1 MSLNK
6 RFFSFL
12 AVATVVAAFS
22 TVSFAQEAKV
32 EAPKADTTTKT
43 QADGM
48 RKIMRGAMLGRLGK
62 RMHDLRGLALT
73 DAQKEQLKAILEANK
88 PDKAMFEELRTI
100 RQSRK
105 AGTDLTPEQK
115 ARLHAIHDQMRVKAQ
130 TVRDQIQNILTVEQK
145 AEIEKRK
152 TEMKGHMEKFRQKG
166 EEFRKQ
172 RELKRAKPAPGTA
185 TEKKDS

>member
-32 EAPKADTTTKT
+32 EAPKADTTTRTRQDDMGK
-43 QADGM
+43 AMRGLMMGRIAKGM
-48 RKIMRGAMLGRLGK
+48 R
-62 RMHDLRGLALT
+62 DLRALALT
-73 DAQKEQLKAILEANK
+73 DAQKEQLKAILLANK
-88 PDKAMFEELRTI
+88 PDKAVFEELRTI
-100 RQSRK
+100 HQSRK

-130 TVRDQIQNILTVEQK
+130 TVHDQIQNILSVEQK

-172 RELKRAKPAPGTA
+172 RELKRAKPAPAT

>member
-22 TVSFAQEAKV
+22 AVSFAQEGKP

-48 RKIMRGAMLGRLGK
+48 SKIMRGAMLGRLGK
-62 RMHDLRGLALT
+62 RMHDLRALALT
-73 DAQKEQLKAILEANK
+73 DAQKAQLKAIFEANK
-88 PDKAMFEELRTI
+88 PDKAVFEELRAI
-100 RQSRK
+100 HESRK
-105 AGTDLTPEQK
+105 AGADLTAEQK
-115 ARLHAIHDQMRVKAQ
+115 ARIHAIHDQMRVKGQ
-130 TVRDQIQNILTVEQK
+130 TVRDQIQNILTAEQK

-152 TEMKGHMEKFRQKG
+152 TEMKGHMDKFRQKRD
-166 EEFRKQ
+166 EFRKQ
-172 RELKRAKPAPGTA
+172 RDLKRAKPAATT

>member
-12 AVATVVAAFS
+12 AVATVAAAFS

-43 QADGM
+43 RPDGM
-48 RKIMRGAMLGRLGK
+48 GKGMHGGLFGRLGQ
-62 RMHDLRGLALT
+62 RMHELRALALT
-73 DAQKEQLKAILEANK
+73 DAQKQQLKAILEANK
-88 PDKAMFEELRTI
+88 PDKAVFDELRTI
-100 RQSRK
+100 HESRK
-105 AGTDLTPEQK
+105 AGTDLTAEQK

-130 TVRDQIQNILTVEQK
+130 TVRDQIQNILTAEQK

-172 RELKRAKPAPGTA
+172 RELKRAKPAPTT